1 MLAFVGATLIGF
13 VTRGGYYL
21 ARSPLAAFGGAS
33 GPAIR
38 CEICDHSYERDDM
51 AYCNFYERPICSLCC
66 SLDAHCHDS
75 CKKSSQT
82 LERSR
87 SRYLGETAARRIAPH
102 TPQRIL
108 KVGGLL
114 IALAVVTAAL
124 FLLTYH
130 LADPRAATAQLDNG
144 ALLLRVFLAMLPL
157 LAVGAWWVVL
167 SAESHEM
174 AHRNL
179 VRSLEKLNETQDE
192 LARTERLAAIGQLTA
207 TVSHELRNP
216 LGTLMS
222 SVAILKR
229 STRPDTAIDGE
240 FDRVQRNIRRC
251 VRIIDD
257 LLEFSRR
264 PNVAMAPLA
273 LDAWLCE
280 QAADLSALAPVR
292 LELDLS
298 CDRMIEADGERLRQV
313 LINLV
318 QNGMQAVLER
328 APASGGRVL
337 VSTRCLG
344 DEVLLRVV
352 DDGIGMRDEVK
363 SRLFEPLYS
372 TKPFGL
378 GLGLALVRRIV
389 ERHGGQLAIES
400 QPNDGCMVEIRLP
413 AMKPELAY
421 VS

>member
-1 MLAFVGATLIGF
+1 MKWRIATSC
-13 VTRGGYYL
+13 V
-21 ARSPLAAFGGAS
+21 
-33 GPAIR
+33 
-38 CEICDHSYERDDM
+38 HS
-51 AYCNFYERPICSLCC
+51 
-66 SLDAHCHDS
+66 
-75 CKKSSQT
+75 KSST
-82 LERSR
+82 RL
-87 SRYLGETAARRIAPH
+87 
-102 TPQRIL
+102 
-108 KVGGLL
+108 
-114 IALAVVTAAL
+114 
-124 FLLTYH
+124 
-130 LADPRAATAQLDNG
+130 
-144 ALLLRVFLAMLPL
+144 
-157 LAVGAWWVVL
+157 
-167 SAESHEM
+167 
-174 AHRNL
+174 
-179 VRSLEKLNETQDE
+179 QDE
-192 LARTERLAAIGQLTA
+192 LGRTERLAAIGQLTA

-229 STRPDTAIDGE
+229 STRSDPAIDAE

-273 LDAWLCE
+273 LDAWLYE

-298 CDRMIEADGERLRQV
+298 CDCMIEADGERLRQV

-328 APASGGRVL
+328 APESGGRVL

-363 SRLFEPLYS
+363 SRLFEPLFS

-389 ERHGGQLAIES
+389 ERHGGRLAILS
-400 QPNDGCMVEIRLP
+400 QPDHGCTVEIRLS
-413 AMKPELAY
+413 AMKPELTN